1 MSTPSSPRP
10 LRRLAEFDTCTIA
23 NAIESFGLRLRNE
36 GFSDSTLAC
45 RTPGM
50 PAIAG
55 TAVTLKVRSAEPSM
69 KEGFYLDQPDWWER
83 LEIPSGNLPRIL
95 VIEDVDAHPGRGALV
110 GAMHACIIHALG
122 CVGVVTN
129 GAVRGLD
136 QFEALGLR
144 AFSGSVSSSHAYG
157 HVVASGAPVQVAGLR
172 IASGEILHGDR
183 HGVVTI
189 PAEVADR
196 LPEAAGRARE
206 REARTCRFC
215 SSAGFSPSALRRFIE
230 ADSQR
235 G

>member
-1 MSTPSSPRP
+1 MNPPLKPET
-10 LRRLAEFDTCTIA
+10 LRRLAGFGTCTIA

-36 GFSDSTLAC
+36 GFSDTSHAC

-55 TAVTLKVRSAEPSM
+55 LAVTLRIRSAEPPM

-83 LEIPSGNLPRIL
+83 LEIPPGDLPRIL
-95 VIEDVDAHPGRGALV
+95 VIEDFDAHPGRGALV
-110 GAMHACIIHALG
+110 GAMHACILHALG

-157 HVVASGAPVQVAGLR
+157 HVIASGGPVQVAGLG

-183 HGVVTI
+183 HGIVTI
-189 PAEVADR
+189 PAEVAER
-196 LPEAAGRARE
+196 LPETAGRLDE
-206 REARTCRFC
+206 REMRTRRFC
-215 SSAGFSPSALRRFIE
+215 SAAGFSPSALRRFIE
-230 ADSQR
+230 TDAQR